1 VCEVL
6 SCQSAYQQYPE
17 LIQYRLDKYTLVSAA
32 MARKSIALILTEQ
45 QQSTSKVT
53 SIPDNISDWC
63 MVCADH
69 AEEAVHSDCRLGA
82 LLGVL

>member
-1 VCEVL
+1 
-6 SCQSAYQQYPE
+6 
-17 LIQYRLDKYTLVSAA
+17 
-32 MARKSIALILTEQ
+32 MARMSIALILTEQ
-45 QQSTSKVT
+45 KQSTSK
-53 SIPDNISDWC
+53 SYMILDNIPDWY